1 MKTINACNLFF
12 YFLKKDGV
20 SPNQFCK
27 KDCNNTDHG
36 ISKKKMA
43 RTQNQLKKNWRWNTW
58 NKPCVTRRS
67 RAQYRP
73 TRFFI
78 VPILRVTA

>member
-1 MKTINACNLFF
+1 MLAI
-12 YFLKKDGV
+12 YFLKKDSV
-20 SPNQFCK
+20 SSNQFCK
-27 KDCNNTDHG
+27 KDVTTL
-36 ISKKKMA
+36 ITELVKKMT
-43 RTQNQLKKNWRWNTW
+43 RTITESVKKNWRWNTW
-58 NKPCVTRRS
+58 DKPCVTRRS